1 MTAFYMFRLVSLT
14 FAGRFRGTH
23 DQEHHLHESPPS
35 MTVPLVILA
44 GLSVVAG
51 FIGLPAVISETG
63 NRIGTFLG
71 PVFPAL
77 PALNGHVEAPA
88 PLAHGTEWLLLLA
101 STVVAAGGVLLG
113 LKWYAA
119 EEGRTP
125 ARIAASMP
133 GLYALV
139 RDKFRVDELY
149 DALFVRP
156 FQALARMLWKV
167 VDVLIIDG
175 ILNAG
180 AFLVELAGDL
190 LRFIQT
196 GNVRNYALTFFVGVV
211 ALMLL
216 VLGAF

>member
-1 MTAFYMFRLVSLT
+1 MTI
-14 FAGRFRGTH
+14 
-23 DQEHHLHESPPS
+23 
-35 MTVPLVILA
+35 PLVILA

-51 FIGLPAVISETG
+51 FIGLPAVISATG
-63 NRIGTFLG
+63 NRIGTFLVPG
-71 PVFPAL
+71 FPEP
-77 PALNGHVEAPA
+77 PAVHGHAEAA
-88 PLAHGTEWLLLLA
+88 EPLAHGTDRPLLLA
-101 STVVAAGGVLLG
+101 SSVVAAGGVLLG

-133 GLYALV
+133 GAYALV
-139 RDKFRVDELY
+139 RDKFRIDELY

-196 GNVRNYALTFFVGVV
+196 GNVRNYALSFFVGVV
-211 ALMLL
+211 TLMLL